1 MTRWLSAYGDVALRT
16 AYLILGDRA
25 AAEDAVQEGFLRAWR
40 SRHTLRDPGAERS
53 WLLAIVANA
62 ARSERRRRVPLP
74 IGDAL
79 APAAVRDPFAD
90 LDLAA
95 ALREA
100 LAALSP
106 EQRAVVVL
114 RVYLDRSVAETA
126 AALGVE
132 EGTVKSRLNRALVAL
147 RSRWTP
153 TS

>member
-1 MTRWLSAYGDVALRT
+1 MARWLSDYGDVALRT

-79 APAAVRDPFAD
+79 APAAVGDPFAD

-95 ALREA
+95 AL
-100 LAALSP
+100 
-106 EQRAVVVL
+106 
-114 RVYLDRSVAETA
+114 
-126 AALGVE
+126 GIE